1 MYKFAISRL
10 FLCSMTIDRNRIVRA
25 IIIEGH
31 IYLTMYSSILQIARV
46 LSLLRSKQIVRLCTW
61 YFLQKKNLFVFI
73 SYFISAN
80 CDFQAEGWLV
90 EKVRSEKFVTRS
102 RRCMNHLVRT
112 VNGERVVSQ
121 IRNDFTVS
129 SSNISLDVFPS

>member
-1 MYKFAISRL
+1 ML
-10 FLCSMTIDRNRIVRA
+10 DDD
-25 IIIEGH
+25 
-31 IYLTMYSSILQIARV
+31 
-46 LSLLRSKQIVRLCTW
+46 RSKSYRSRNNNRRAYIFNNVFFDLANSTRLIPVTIKTDRKAL
-61 YFLQKKNLFVFI
+61 YMVFSTEKNLFIFI
-73 SYFISAN
+73 SYFTSTN
-80 CDFQAEGWLV
+80 YDFQAEGWLV

-102 RRCMNHLVRT
+102 RRCMNHLVRI